1 MLLSAV
7 DQDAQ
12 RDMPP
17 PPKGKRAP
25 WPMPEFFA
33 KALKT
38 NRKAASF
45 YESLAPTYQREYR
58 VWLST
63 AKREETREQRL
74 EQTLRALAAG
84 RKWIDRKKV

>member
-1 MLLSAV
+1 V